1 MFATI
6 SNRKALSSHFLKMR
20 EERRKV
26 GGERERERK
35 ENKGEGIVLGII
47 TRDEFLDEVDVLCL
61 DIHTIVIDE
70 MAEELI

>member
-1 MFATI
+1 
-6 SNRKALSSHFLKMR
+6 MR